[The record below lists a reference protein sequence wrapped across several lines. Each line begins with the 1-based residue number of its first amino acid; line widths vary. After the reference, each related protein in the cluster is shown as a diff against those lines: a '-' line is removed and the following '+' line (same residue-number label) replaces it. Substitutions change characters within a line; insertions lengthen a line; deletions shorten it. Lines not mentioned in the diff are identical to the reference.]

1 MLRLGADSERI
12 WGFGGNLMAGE
23 SDTAL
28 TWGAQ
33 FARAVRLLAEAG
45 SPAPEQEAAEL
56 LGHLLGLPVSEIL
69 SRPQSAMRQADAR
82 RYHAWVTRRAGG
94 VPMPYV
100 TGHLEFMGLD
110 ITIGWDSPLPFPG
123 AARLVETALEW
134 ARSRAP
140 DQLIAAELRTGCGAI
155 ALALAALEP
164 RFTRIYAVD
173 ASPQILAVAAANGAR
188 YLLNLVIHWVEGET
202 LDALAEPMDL
212 IICGQFDP
220 ALPPFSGQLFPR
232 LHAKLRP
239 GGALMC
245 ALEVSRAAAQLES
258 FRRLVPDG
266 AQVWTT
272 PPADGALVAVAQL
285 PRAPSPGAGRA
296 PFETER

>member
-1 MLRLGADSERI
+1 MAD
-12 WGFGGNLMAGE
+12 E

-33 FARAVRLLAEAG
+33 LTHAERTLAESG
-45 SPAPEQEAAEL
+45 LPSPRQEALEL
-56 LGHLLGLPVSEIL
+56 LGHLLGLPVSEVL
-69 SRPQSAMRQADAR
+69 SRPQTAMRPADAR
-82 RYHAWVTRRAGG
+82 RYRAWVTRRAGG

-110 ITIGWDSPLPFPG
+110 ITIGWDSPLPFSG
-123 AARLVETALEW
+123 ASRLVEAALEW

-173 ASPQILAVAAANGAR
+173 ASPQILAVASANGAR
-188 YLLNLVIHWVEGET
+188 YLLNLVIHWVEGEA
-202 LDALAEPMDL
+202 LDALSEPMDL
-212 IICGQFDP
+212 IVCGQFDP
-220 ALPPFSGQLFPR
+220 ALPPFSGQLLAR
-232 LHAKLRP
+232 LPAKLRP

-245 ALEVSRAAAQLES
+245 VLEASRAADQLES
-258 FRRLVPDG
+258 FRHLVPEE

-272 PPADGALVAVAQL
+272 PPSDGALVAVAQL
-285 PRAPSPGAGRA
+285 PRAPSYGV
-296 PFETER
+296 

>member
-1 MLRLGADSERI
+1 
-12 WGFGGNLMAGE
+12 MAGE

-28 TWGAQ
+28 IWGAQ
-33 FARAVRLLAEAG
+33 LARAERILAESG
-45 SPAPEQEAAEL
+45 SPLPEREAAEL

-69 SRPQSAMRQADAR
+69 TQPQSAMLQADAR

-110 ITIGWDSPLPFPG
+110 ITIGWDTPLPFPG
-123 AARLVETALEW
+123 ASRLVEAALEW

-164 RFTRIYAVD
+164 RFSRIYAVD
-173 ASPQILAVAAANGAR
+173 SSPQILAVAAANGAR
-188 YLLNLVIHWVEGET
+188 YLLNLVIHWVAGET
-202 LDALAEPMDL
+202 LDVFSEPTDL
-212 IICGQFDP
+212 IVCGQFDP
-220 ALPPFSGQLFPR
+220 TLPPFKGQVLR
-232 LHAKLRP
+232 LAPEKMRP
-239 GGALMC
+239 GGAVMC
-245 ALEVSRAAAQLES
+245 MLEASRAAVQLES
-258 FRRLVPDG
+258 LRNVVPEE

-272 PPADGALVAVAQL
+272 PSSDGTLVAVAQL
-285 PRAPSPGAGRA
+285 PRSPSYGV
-296 PFETER
+296 

>member
-1 MLRLGADSERI
+1 
-12 WGFGGNLMAGE
+12 MAGE
-23 SDTAL
+23 ADIPL

-33 FARAVRLLAEAG
+33 LTHAERILAESG
-45 SPAPEQEAAEL
+45 SPSPQQEAVEL
-56 LGHLLGLPVSEIL
+56 LGHLLGLPVSEVL
-69 SRPQSAMRQADAR
+69 SRPKSTMRQADAR
-82 RYHAWVTRRAGG
+82 RFHAWVTRRAGG

-123 AARLVETALEW
+123 ASRLVEAALEW

-140 DQLIAAELRTGCGAI
+140 EQLIAAELRTGCGAI

-164 RFTRIYAVD
+164 RFIRIYAVD
-173 ASPQILAVAAANGAR
+173 ASPQILAVASANGAR
-188 YLLNLVIHWVEGET
+188 YLLNLVIQWVEGET
-202 LDALAEPMDL
+202 LDALSEPMDL
-212 IICGQFDP
+212 IVCGQFDP
-220 ALPPFSGQLFPR
+220 ALPPFNGQLLAR
-232 LHAKLRP
+232 LPAKLRP

-245 ALEVSRAAAQLES
+245 VLEADRAEAHLES
-258 FRRLVPDG
+258 LRSLVPEE

-285 PRAPSPGAGRA
+285 PRAPAYGA
-296 PFETER
+296 

>member
-1 MLRLGADSERI
+1 
-12 WGFGGNLMAGE
+12 MAGE
-23 SDTAL
+23 ADTAQ

-33 FARAVRLLAEAG
+33 LARAEGILAESG
-45 SPAPEQEAAEL
+45 SPSPQQEAVEL

-69 SRPQSAMRQADAR
+69 SRPQSTMRPADAR
-82 RYHAWVTRRAGG
+82 RYHAWVTRRASG

-123 AARLVETALEW
+123 ASRLVEVALEW

-164 RFTRIYAVD
+164 RFIRIYAVD

-202 LDALAEPMDL
+202 LDALSEPMDL
-212 IICGQFDP
+212 IVCGQFDP
-220 ALPPFSGQLFPR
+220 VLPPFSGQAPAQLFSR
-232 LHAKLRP
+232 LRP

-245 ALEVSRAAAQLES
+245 VLEAGQAAEQLES
-258 FRRLVPDG
+258 LHYLVPEE

-272 PPADGALVAVAQL
+272 PPSDGALVAVAQL
-285 PRAPSPGAGRA
+285 PRSPSYGV
-296 PFETER
+296 